1 VTSAHAPPRRERP
14 QIHLATGL
22 DIDEIGR
29 IHALSR
35 RTSYAQLVPSHA
47 LAQLTPAAQA
57 EYWHRRLATEPHPHV
72 AYVLR
77 VRRTVEGFAMGSA
90 TGSTATLNAIHVMP
104 GFHGTGLGQLLYD
117 RLMDDF
123 DSWACT
129 TAILWVLCGND
140 RAQSF
145 YRRNGWVADGSRRT
159 HTIGGVEVPI
169 VRYRRPLSPRA
180 TGRNQ

>member
-1 VTSAHAPPRRERP
+1 VIRPHGPP
-14 QIHLATGL
+14 QIHLAAGP

-35 RTSYAQLVPSHA
+35 RASYAGLVPSHA

-57 EYWHRRLATEPHPHV
+57 EYWHRRLATEPHPH
-72 AYVLR
+72 AIYVLR
-77 VRRTVEGFAMGSA
+77 LRGTVEGFAMGSA

-104 GFHGTGLGQLLYD
+104 GFHGTGFGQLLHD

-123 DSWACT
+123 GDWACT
-129 TAILWVLCGND
+129 TAVLWVLVGND

-145 YRRNGWVADGSRRT
+145 YRRNGWVADGSRGT
-159 HTIGGVEVPI
+159 HAIGRVEVPV
-169 VRYRRPLSPRA
+169 VRYRRPLSTSA
-180 TGRNQ
+180 AGRNR